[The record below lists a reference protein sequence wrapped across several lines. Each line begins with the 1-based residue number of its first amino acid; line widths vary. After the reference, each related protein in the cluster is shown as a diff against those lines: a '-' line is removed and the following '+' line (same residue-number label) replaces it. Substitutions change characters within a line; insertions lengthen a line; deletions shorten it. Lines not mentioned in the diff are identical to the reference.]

1 MLLFELSPDR
11 RRRMSDDLLALIGRK
26 LHGLHRD
33 GLDQPD
39 GEPLPLLVIYAT
51 S

>member
-1 MLLFELSPDR
+1 MLPFELSPDR
-11 RRRMSDDLLALIGRK
+11 RHRMSDELLPLIGRK

-39 GEPLPLLVIYAT
+39 GKPLPPLVIYAT
-51 S
+51 A